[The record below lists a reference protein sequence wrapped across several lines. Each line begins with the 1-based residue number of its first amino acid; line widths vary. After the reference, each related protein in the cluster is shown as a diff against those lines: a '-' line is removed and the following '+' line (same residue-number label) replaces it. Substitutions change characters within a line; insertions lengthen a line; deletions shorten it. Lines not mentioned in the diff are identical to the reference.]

1 MALAV
6 AAGSPAAEPAQ
17 KVSCHIIVKETA
29 APDISHVFAGL
40 EFPMSFLVERV
51 GGRYLCTT
59 ALALLTCLRSHAA
72 NLLASRNIAI
82 DPSILSVIQGSHPL
96 AANIMVATSRTLDF
110 ANQTYRNYQNGFQEL
125 GGLLGFSSTIPL
137 AEFDDAID
145 VPSVTENGPEAPL
158 FFDTW
163 STMDVVPRSHFV
175 LFFII
180 TQTPLFPLISLPLGY
195 DIPSLDFGGDFS
207 LPPVKNGHQTSA
219 LLHSTLT
226 PSSASVSPSRS
237 SQRQSRSPSSYPTQR
252 HSNVSKSEAIIEIC
266 QSKITEFESIRPKA
280 QFQSGNCSTS
290 LASLAR
296 SFYFMERLIVGLGLE
311 PGDLKS
317 SRSFTLQNGNIVEL
331 NLEQVL
337 GNFAWTAP
345 TFGKKW
351 KLYKLAKAIALRAWN
366 DHTDATPELRNIYLS
381 IKFLWAKNGPL
392 DDLNIP
398 LPSPEG
404 QGDEKCAANLK
415 QVHLAKCHTLHN
427 KYTSES

>member
-96 AANIMVATSRTLDF
+96 AANIM
-110 ANQTYRNYQNGFQEL
+110 NGFREL

-137 AEFDDAID
+137 ADT
-145 VPSVTENGPEAPL
+145 P

-207 LPPVKNGHQTSA
+207 LPPVENGHRTPA

-237 SQRQSRSPSSYPTQR
+237 LQRQSRSPSPYPTQR

-280 QFQSGNCSTS
+280 QFRSGNCSTS

-366 DHTDATPELRNIYLS
+366 DHTDATPELRNIYLG

-404 QGDEKCAANLK
+404 QGDEKCAADLK